1 MNDFQTTLR
10 RVALVVT
17 TTSLAVVGAVH
28 AAELAT
34 KRVLTLEVAKELSA
48 AAEAHA
54 VTNNWNVVIAIVDE
68 GGRLMHLVRRDGTQ
82 YGSIEVAQDKAR
94 TAIAF
99 RRPTKA
105 FEDVVAG
112 GRHAILGLN
121 GATPIEGGIPIVVD
135 GEMIGGIGVSGVTSS
150 QDAQIAQA
158 GLDALPAILN

>member
-17 TTSLAVVGAVH
+17 AASLAVMGAVH

-34 KRVLTLEVAKELSA
+34 RRVLTLDVAKELSA

-54 VTNNWNVVIAIVDE
+54 VTNNWNVVIAIVDD

-112 GRHAILGLN
+112 GRNAILGLN

>member
-1 MNDFQTTLR
+1 MNDSRTALR
-10 RVALVVT
+10 RLALVAT
-17 TTSLAVVGAVH
+17 AASLAVLGAAH

-34 KRVLTLEVAKELSA
+34 KRALTLEVAKELSA
-48 AAEAHA
+48 AAEAEA
-54 VTNNWNVVIAIVDE
+54 VKNNWNVVIAIVDD

-112 GRHAILGLN
+112 GRNAILGLN
-121 GATPIEGGIPIVVD
+121 GATPIEGGLPIVVD
-135 GEMIGGIGVSGVTSS
+135 GEMIGAIGVSGVQSS
-150 QDAQIAQA
+150 QDAQVAQA
-158 GLDALPAILN
+158 GINALPAILN

>member
-1 MNDFQTTLR
+1 MNDSRTTLR
-10 RVALVVT
+10 RLALALT
-17 TTSLAVVGAVH
+17 AASLAVIGSSN

-34 KRVLTLEVAKELSA
+34 KRALTLEVAKELSA
-48 AAEAHA
+48 AAEAEA
-54 VTNNWNVVIAIVDE
+54 VKNNWNVVIAIVDD

-112 GRHAILGLN
+112 GRTAILGLN
-121 GATPIEGGIPIVVD
+121 GATPIEGGLPIVVD
-135 GEMIGGIGVSGVTSS
+135 GEMIGAIGVSGVQSS
-150 QDAQIAQA
+150 QDAQVAQA
-158 GLDALPAILN
+158 GINALPAILN

>member
-1 MNDFQTTLR
+1 MNDCRIALR
-10 RVALVVT
+10 RFALFAAA
-17 TTSLAVVGAVH
+17 SLSVGAVS

-34 KRVLTLEVAKELSA
+34 KRALTLEVAKELSA
-48 AAEAHA
+48 AAEAEA
-54 VTNNWNVVIAIVDE
+54 VKNNWNVVIAIVDD

-112 GRHAILGLN
+112 GRTAILGLN
-121 GATPIEGGIPIVVD
+121 GATPIEGGLPIVVD
-135 GEMIGGIGVSGVTSS
+135 GEMIGAIGVSGVQSS
-150 QDAQIAQA
+150 QDAQVAQA
-158 GLDALPAILN
+158 GLNALPAILN

>member
-1 MNDFQTTLR
+1 MTSTRLFALAAAAA
-10 RVALVVT
+10 VAF
-17 TTSLAVVGAVH
+17 AYGALD

-34 KRVLTLEVAKELSA
+34 KRALTLEVAKEMSA
-48 AAEAHA
+48 AAEAEA
-54 VTNNWNVVIAIVDE
+54 VRNNWNVVIAIVDD

-112 GRHAILGLN
+112 GRNAILGLG
-121 GATPIEGGIPIVVD
+121 GATPIEGGLPIVVD
-135 GEMIGGIGVSGVTSS
+135 GEMIGAIGVSGVTSS
-150 QDAQIAQA
+150 QDAQVAKA
-158 GLDALPAILN
+158 GVDALPQILK

>member
-1 MNDFQTTLR
+1 M
-10 RVALVVT
+10 
-17 TTSLAVVGAVH
+17 
-28 AAELAT
+28 
-34 KRVLTLEVAKELSA
+34 
-48 AAEAHA
+48 
-54 VTNNWNVVIAIVDE
+54 VDD

-112 GRHAILGLN
+112 GRNAILGLN

-135 GEMIGGIGVSGVTSS
+135 GELIGGIGVSGATSS

-158 GLDALPAILN
+158 GLDALPGILN